1 MTMEFGAITRGRG
14 KIFQLIRTD
23 CPAGHTLRATSEL
36 AGGRAMPAFV
46 VPGRRA
52 GERVLVLA
60 VMAKAQ
66 RVTVEL
72 VDPAGQVVER
82 KAETIGHAYAA
93 LQSKYNTYRKDPDA
107 LGIRNIDCRP
117 MLEES
122 LMDAGPLVEDGDGWV
137 TIFCNATTYL
147 SGDAP
152 ADTPFT
158 ITVFDQKGEAIGQ
171 GEPIVLKDAVRRPA
185 GAQVWERRIQCSFRA
200 PQAAPAYLAWLHYD
214 DSAVPDG
221 ILCIEGNWAND
232 LKGAWETRLADRP
245 DAPGYEAWF
254 AKYGRAGT
262 AELARQRA
270 TAFADGPLFSIIVPL
285 YQTPLSYFWDMVE
298 SVLAQTYGKYE
309 LVLVN
314 ASPEDAELAAA
325 VAQAQA
331 RDPRVRP
338 VALDGN
344 QGITLNTNAGIRA
357 ARGDFLCFLD
367 HDDTIEPN
375 ALFEYAR
382 AIADEPETDLLYCDE
397 DKIQDG
403 HYGTAFLKPD
413 FNWDYLYNVNFVCH
427 MLCVRR
433 ALLDPDRLPGKEMD
447 GAQDWNL
454 TMLVAERARHIAHV
468 RHVLYHWRVHE
479 QSTAGGLAAKP
490 WVVDAQLRAVRDSL
504 ARRGIRAEVRL
515 SDREDG
521 LELDYAIDPEP
532 LASIVIPNKD
542 AVGLLDA
549 CVTSILEKTTYRN
562 YEVVVVENNSE
573 DPATFDFY
581 KELEA
586 RDPRVR
592 VVYYKG
598 GWNFSKIVNYGF
610 GQAQGDYLLMLNN
623 DTEVITPEWLH
634 LMMGPLMRDEVGIT
648 GAKLLYPNDHVQHV
662 GVNITA
668 LGAMHTLPFLP
679 DSDGGPFGVALV
691 EHAVSAVTGACLL
704 VKRSV
709 FDAVGGLDEDF
720 AVSYNDIDF
729 CLKCC
734 KLGKYVVM
742 QPRAKLYHHE
752 SVTRGE
758 ADKNPGEA
766 VQWFE
771 EKALMMSRWAD
782 IYAQGDP
789 FYNANLDRYRNA
801 YELPR

>member
-72 VDPAGQVVER
+72 VDPEGRVAER

-93 LQSKYNTYRKDPDA
+93 LHSKYNTYRKDPDA

-122 LMDAGPLVEDGDGWV
+122 LMGAGPLVEDGDGWV
-137 TIFCNATTYL
+137 TVFCDATTYL

-185 GAQVWERRIQCSFRA
+185 GAQVWERRIQYSFRA

-214 DSAVPDG
+214 DPAVPDG

-232 LKGAWETRLADRP
+232 LKGMWEARLADRP

-254 AKYGRAGT
+254 VKHGRAGT

-270 TAFADGPLFSIIVPL
+270 TVFADGPLFSIIVPL

-331 RDPRVRP
+331 RDPRVR
-338 VALDGN
+338 
-344 QGITLNTNAGIRA
+344 
-357 ARGDFLCFLD
+357 
-367 HDDTIEPN
+367 
-375 ALFEYAR
+375 
-382 AIADEPETDLLYCDE
+382 
-397 DKIQDG
+397 
-403 HYGTAFLKPD
+403 
-413 FNWDYLYNVNFVCH
+413 
-427 MLCVRR
+427 
-433 ALLDPDRLPGKEMD
+433 
-447 GAQDWNL
+447 
-454 TMLVAERARHIAHV
+454 
-468 RHVLYHWRVHE
+468 
-479 QSTAGGLAAKP
+479 
-490 WVVDAQLRAVRDSL
+490 
-504 ARRGIRAEVRL
+504 
-515 SDREDG
+515 
-521 LELDYAIDPEP
+521 
-532 LASIVIPNKD
+532 
-542 AVGLLDA
+542 
-549 CVTSILEKTTYRN
+549 
-562 YEVVVVENNSE
+562 
-573 DPATFDFY
+573 
-581 KELEA
+581 
-586 RDPRVR
+586 
-592 VVYYKG
+592 VVYYQG
-598 GWNFSKIVNYGF
+598 GWNFSKIGNYGF

-648 GAKLLYPNDHVQHV
+648 GAKLLYPNAHVQHV

-668 LGAMHTLPFLP
+668 IGAMHPLPFLP